1 MTLNNSDNE
10 IVAEVPS
17 AIIRNKKSFSIIWI
31 VPLVAMLIGGW
42 MVYKAL
48 SEKGPVITISFK
60 SAQGLEAGK
69 TQIKYKDVEIGKI
82 ETIQFSPDL
91 KTVTLTAELPKQT
104 APYLTDKTRFW
115 VVRARISSGE
125 VSGLGTLLG
134 GAYIEVDPSKD
145 GRPQRDFV
153 GLEDPPVIT
162 ADARGRH
169 YRLKAKA
176 LGSLKPGAPI
186 YYRQIQAGKVVN
198 YALAEN
204 GEDVDLRIFIDYP
217 FQEQVYKNTR
227 FWNAGGIDV
236 ALNAEGLKV
245 KTQSLVS
252 IVSGGIAFDNLL
264 DIEED
269 DKAEVDHLFQL
280 YDSYQDA
287 RQKEYSVKH
296 YWTLNFK
303 GSVRGLTPGAPVE
316 FRGIKVGRVMDGKL
330 RLGQKSSD
338 IYISVLVETEPE
350 RFMDPSAMQT
360 IEERQQFYNGL
371 VARGLRA
378 QLKTGSFLTG
388 QCYVDMDF
396 HPNADNQRIIW
407 GGPHPNFPTIQTT
420 SEEVLSVIKNIANK
434 MEDFPIQQIG
444 EDLQGIIKNLKKLTQ
459 QLSSSEMQSIV
470 SNVNEIAGQIRKS
483 ELDNFMANLNQTIL
497 AFEKILSSDSVFN
510 QEATR
515 ALREVADAASQIRTL
530 ADYLERHPDALIYG
544 KGE

>member
-1 MTLNNSDNE
+1 
-10 IVAEVPS
+10 
-17 AIIRNKKSFSIIWI
+17 
-31 VPLVAMLIGGW
+31 
-42 MVYKAL
+42 
-48 SEKGPVITISFK
+48 
-60 SAQGLEAGK
+60 
-69 TQIKYKDVEIGKI
+69 
-82 ETIQFSPDL
+82 
-91 KTVTLTAELPKQT
+91 
-104 APYLTDKTRFW
+104 
-115 VVRARISSGE
+115 
-125 VSGLGTLLG
+125 
-134 GAYIEVDPSKD
+134 
-145 GRPQRDFV
+145 
-153 GLEDPPVIT
+153 
-162 ADARGRH
+162 
-169 YRLKAKA
+169 
-176 LGSLKPGAPI
+176 
-186 YYRQIQAGKVVN
+186 
-198 YALAEN
+198 
-204 GEDVDLRIFIDYP
+204 
-217 FQEQVYKNTR
+217 
-227 FWNAGGIDV
+227 
-236 ALNAEGLKV
+236 
-245 KTQSLVS
+245 
-252 IVSGGIAFDNLL
+252 
-264 DIEED
+264 
-269 DKAEVDHLFQL
+269 
-280 YDSYQDA
+280 
-287 RQKEYSVKH
+287 
-296 YWTLNFK
+296 
-303 GSVRGLTPGAPVE
+303 
-316 FRGIKVGRVMDGKL
+316 
-330 RLGQKSSD
+330 
-338 IYISVLVETEPE
+338 
-350 RFMDPSAMQT
+350 MDPSAMQT